1 MGMVPNR
8 LQDGCFLADLR
19 MHNYTQIGAAAPALP
34 PVFGHRLMFRTIE
47 GRLGKNGL
55 FPTGYASD
63 CW

>member
-1 MGMVPNR
+1 
-8 LQDGCFLADLR
+8 

-47 GRLGKNGL
+47 ARLGKNGL